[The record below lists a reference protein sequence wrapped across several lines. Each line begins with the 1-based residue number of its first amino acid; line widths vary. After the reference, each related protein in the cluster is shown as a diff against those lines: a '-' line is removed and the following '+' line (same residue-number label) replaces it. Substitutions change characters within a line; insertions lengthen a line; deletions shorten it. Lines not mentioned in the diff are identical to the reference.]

1 MSMSCAM
8 RFATRSFGS
17 DMTTRTRGILRT
29 LVMNASV
36 LIRCALAMLPILL
49 SACATSAEYVARHQ
63 TDDLA
68 AAARDAMACRKTI
81 AAKQRYQLLATHLP
95 LATVL
100 DATLPQMTAS
110 SLASK
115 DDVAALGLW
124 LDDTR
129 VCRKQLV
136 SEVLRVSPTSLGLLV
151 TNWNKDDEAFVLL
164 AARKAAWGETIMK
177 LRANRADMLN
187 GASREIEQQAKL
199 ANAEEQA
206 ELTRRVAIFNALTN
220 LAP

>member
-1 MSMSCAM
+1 MNA
-8 RFATRSFGS
+8 RA
-17 DMTTRTRGILRT
+17 TRGILRT
-29 LVMNASV
+29 LAMNASV
-36 LIRCALAMLPILL
+36 LIRCALAMLPIFL
-49 SACATSAEYVARHQ
+49 SACATSAEYAATHQ

-68 AAARDAMACRKTI
+68 AAAREAIACRKTI
-81 AAKQRYQLLATHLP
+81 AAKPRYQLLATHLP

-100 DATLPQMTAS
+100 DATLPQMTAR

-136 SEVLRVSPTSLGLLV
+136 SEVLRVSPTSLGTLV

-177 LRANRADMLN
+177 LRANRADMLDR
-187 GASREIEQQAKL
+187 ASHEIVQQAHR

-206 ELTRRVAIFNALTN
+206 ELTTRVAIFNALTN